1 MQERN
6 YITATTGI
14 YNKEGDVRC
23 IRHIINLAVQAA
35 LTSLKAVPA
44 DEPNAYRLE
53 YGAARV
59 PSLPENELV
68 AVLSKLRR
76 HIYVFCNR
84 RQWKNALKRQC
95 EAANIEFKRPWSPPF
110 LGPWRD
116 RASRRSCPLPVLR
129 ISFCSSIGYSLVFY
143 FAVQTFHAGNP
154 LRLLERVYFDSA
166 FGKYSLELLVNIVQN
181 LIVDFK
187 SLYKP
192 FV

>member
-76 HIYVFCNR
+76 HICVSQPTTMEEC
-84 RQWKNALKRQC
+84 
-95 EAANIEFKRPWSPPF
+95 FKK
-110 LGPWRD
+110 
-116 RASRRSCPLPVLR
+116 AM
-129 ISFCSSIGYSLVFY
+129 
-143 FAVQTFHAGNP
+143 
-154 LRLLERVYFDSA
+154 
-166 FGKYSLELLVNIVQN
+166 
-181 LIVDFK
+181 
-187 SLYKP
+187 
-192 FV
+192 